1 MKYLFGA
8 GNGRQNLSGRFAV
21 DIQNI
26 VGDIIPALIQHFDHI
41 DILLGEQV
49 QDLAQD
55 LGHVLIGK
63 TDPISRGALQF
74 TVGEID
80 RIANIAVFNKFNQLA
95 RTHNGTVVLC
105 LSRAGS

>member
-41 DILLGEQV
+41 DILLGV
-49 QDLAQD
+49 QLSWKEHETAIKQLVSLNNVEMKDKITHLENLLEVKVDSKVATA
-55 LGHVLIGK
+55 LYEEILKNVGK
-63 TDPISRGALQF
+63 
-74 TVGEID
+74 
-80 RIANIAVFNKFNQLA
+80 
-95 RTHNGTVVLC
+95 
-105 LSRAGS
+105 